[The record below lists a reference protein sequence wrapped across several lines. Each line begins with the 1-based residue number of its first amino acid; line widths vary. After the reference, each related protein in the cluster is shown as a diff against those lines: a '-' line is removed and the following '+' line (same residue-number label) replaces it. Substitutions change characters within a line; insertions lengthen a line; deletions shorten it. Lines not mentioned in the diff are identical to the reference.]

1 MLARLYCRS
10 SAALQGMLA
19 PSACGRERPGLLR
32 SDAPVPFAEP
42 FARASRRVFGAH
54 YYTVLSYLYCTL
66 VYSKYIFGAHHYT
79 VLSYLYCTLV
89 YSKYIH
95 ALRAR

>member
-19 PSACGRERPGLLR
+19 PSACGRERPGLLQR
-32 SDAPVPFAEP
+32 RACAFCGTFCA
-42 FARASRRVFGAH
+42 ASRRVFGAH
-54 YYTVLSYLYCTL
+54 Y
-66 VYSKYIFGAHHYT
+66 
-79 VLSYLYCTLV
+79 
-89 YSKYIH
+89 IH